1 MTTVLKYISITLLLI
16 ILWVGSIY
24 YATDN
29 GWLHSPITTQQNS
42 EEFVFSVHK
51 EIKKEFAGTMAMAL
65 FENGKL
71 VKESFY
77 DKNEKVNRNTIFQV
91 ASLSK
96 LVSALGVM
104 RLVQEGKIELDKP
117 VNIYLKRWKL
127 PSSTFDNNEVTVRRL
142 LSHTGGLTDGLGY
155 SGFTNETD
163 LQTLE
168 ESLNRAKDAD
178 FGKDGQIQI
187 GVLPGSEWRY
197 SGGGFT
203 LLQLLIEE
211 VSNTSFDNYMRAEI
225 FKPLSMHSSF
235 FEWNESYKD
244 RLCDF
249 YHENGTLSQHRYYTA
264 QAASGLYTTLADL
277 EKLFYFFDGGDG
289 GQSPLSTELLRSM
302 WQAEAKSLGAN
313 IYGLGTFLYTEIEN
327 GEYIIGHDGKN
338 NPPINSAFRY
348 NPITNSGIVILTTGS
363 NDFATRIACDWVF
376 VKTGKIDALLF
387 LMQLDKMMQI
397 MVFGSIVI
405 LALMLLIVL
414 LKRNPQRLK
423 LIKR

>member
-1 MTTVLKYISITLLLI
+1 MKTVLKYISATLLLMI
-16 ILWVGSIY
+16 IWITSVY
-24 YATDN
+24 YTTDN
-29 GWLHSPITTQQNS
+29 GLLYSPITAKQNS
-42 EEFVFSVHK
+42 EEFVFSVQNEVK
-51 EIKKEFAGTMAMAL
+51 REFVGTMAMAI

-77 DKNEKVNRNTIFQV
+77 EKNEKVNRNTIFQV

-104 RLVQEGKIELDKP
+104 HLVQEGKIELDKP
-117 VNIYLKRWKL
+117 VNTYLTRWKL
-127 PSSTFDNNEVTVRRL
+127 RSNSFDSNEVTVRRL

-155 SGFTNETD
+155 SGFTNKID

-168 ESLNRAKDAD
+168 ESLNKAKDAD
-178 FGKDGQIQI
+178 LGKDGQIQI
-187 GVLPGSEWRY
+187 GILPGSEWRY

-203 LLQLLIEE
+203 LLQLLVEE
-211 VSNTSFDNYMRAEI
+211 VSNISFDDYMKAEI

-235 FEWNESYKD
+235 FEWDEYYKD
-244 RLCDF
+244 RLCSF
-249 YHENGTLSQHRYYTA
+249 YHENGSLSQNRYYTA

-277 EKLFYFFDGGDG
+277 EKLFYFFDKGNVS
-289 GQSPLSTELLRSM
+289 QKPLSMKLLRSM
-302 WQAEAKSLGAN
+302 WQPEAKSLGAN

-348 NPITNSGIVILTTGS
+348 NPRTNSGIVILTTGS
-363 NDFATRIACDWVF
+363 NDFATRIASDWVF
-376 VKTGKIDALLF
+376 IKTGKVDALLF
-387 LMQLDKMMQI
+387 LMQLDKMVLTMI
-397 MVFGSIVI
+397 FGCIVI
-405 LALMLLIVL
+405 IIFMLLIGL
-414 LKRNPQRLK
+414 FKRNPHALK